1 MSFTLNIYVHCYKIV
16 YNVVSV
22 NQLRAYKMLT
32 KANQKQVK
40 ILEQHRAL
48 GNYGAIARGLSFMI
62 RASLRKTEQT
72 ELRALATQFGV
83 TNHPDFIC

>member
-1 MSFTLNIYVHCYKIV
+1 M

-48 GNYGAIARGLSFMI
+48 GNTGAIARVLSFMI
-62 RASLRKTEQT
+62 RASLRKTEQV
-72 ELRALATQFGV
+72 ELRQLAAQFGV
-83 TNHPDFIC
+83 TNHPDYIC

>member
-1 MSFTLNIYVHCYKIV
+1 
-16 YNVVSV
+16 
-22 NQLRAYKMLT
+22 MLT
-32 KANQKQVK
+32 KANQKQLVLLK
-40 ILEQHRAL
+40 QSQAL

-62 RASLRKTEQT
+62 RASLRKTEQA